1 MGSST
6 DDTSPFH
13 RLVALILFDAS
24 GALIYATGPQEEWI
38 FAHWQSCVP
47 FLIRQDQASL
57 SATTFVGSLK
67 DGSRSVS
74 IYRGQHLPDG
84 NIIGLILDST
94 GEENEFDPFFVRLI
108 LNQSTFAVH
117 RPTALSTAEGRDAAA
132 SAADVTALF
141 DSYLRYQ
148 GKDDKWTS
156 GGSDY
161 FLNRA
166 KRFTAKRAKIELCL
180 PAFPCKSSNLNKVTG
195 KSPDRGEW
203 LALERLH
210 GFVEAVEKV
219 YAPGALVWIISDGH
233 VFSDCS
239 KSLCLVVAESRS

>member
-1 MGSST
+1 M
-6 DDTSPFH
+6 DTSNDGTSVYH
-13 RLVALILFDAS
+13 RLGVMVLFDAS
-24 GALIYATGPQEEWI
+24 GTLLCATGPLDEWI
-38 FAHWQSCVP
+38 TARWRSCVP
-47 FLIRQDQASL
+47 FLLRQDRAPSPT
-57 SATTFVGSLK
+57 ATFVGSLR
-67 DGSRSVS
+67 DESRSVT
-74 IYRGQHLPDG
+74 IYRGQRLPDG
-84 NIIGLILDST
+84 NTTGLILEST
-94 GEENEFDPFFVRLI
+94 GTENEFDSFFVGLI
-108 LNQSTFAVH
+108 LNQSSFAVN
-117 RPTALSTAEGRDAAA
+117 RPTILPAAEDREAAA

-148 GKDDKWTS
+148 GKDDKWTTD
-156 GGSDY
+156 GSDY
-161 FLNRA
+161 FLSCA

-239 KSLCLVVAESRS
+239 KVPPLPLLAEL